1 MWFQTIRGCN
11 GSSPEPPLCLEDL
24 ENPEAA
30 QRIRFPFLC
39 FRKPSVF
46 PGQVRRQKRSSL
58 WHIFCNQWWLPG
70 IKTINE
76 FFFWDSGQKKSHS
89 AISGRMEWFCGS
101 RGDFEKILT
110 LPRTMEDI
118 SGISRPGGVT
128 DGPPVLLG
136 KLFVG
141 QLCFGFQAF
150 T

>member
-11 GSSPEPPLCLEDL
+11 GSSPELPLCLEDL
-24 ENPEAA
+24 ENPEAT
-30 QRIRFPFLC
+30 QRVRFPFLC
-39 FRKPSVF
+39 FRKSSVF
-46 PGQVRRQKRSSL
+46 PGQVRRRKMSSL
-58 WHIFCNQWWLPG
+58 WYIFCKQWPLPG

-76 FFFWDSGQKKSHS
+76 YIFETLVKSHS

-101 RGDFEKILT
+101 WGDFEKILT

-118 SGISRPGGVT
+118 SGISRPGGVA
-128 DGPPVLLG
+128 DGPPVWLG